1 MANIHVKTGSWDR
14 LGQDAT
20 YIRHA
25 VFIVEQGVAPSL
37 EQDPHDYQYRHAVA
51 YNAGH
56 QPVGTGRLQPTG
68 VIGRM
73 AVLPAYREQGIGGV
87 LLMALLQE
95 ARRHGLPMVEL
106 AAQVQAQSFYEKQ
119 GFVAHGSVF
128 LEAGMPHI
136 KMRRVLT
143 K

>member
-73 AVLPAYREQGIGGV
+73 AVLPAYRVQGIGGV
-87 LLMALLQE
+87 LLMAVLYEDGWDGWPLVDCGAQ
-95 ARRHGLPMVEL
+95 AL
-106 AAQVQAQSFYEKQ
+106 ALCTY
-119 GFVAHGSVF
+119 H
-128 LEAGMPHI
+128 
-136 KMRRVLT
+136 
-143 K
+143 